1 MIHSS
6 AWSRSRTT
14 ADKAGYQK
22 QDARRR
28 KKQIVHN
35 EKSEDDAVVSAS
47 CSAGKA
53 SGGGG
58 QAALVL
64 PPRSRVRSFGRQVL
78 LMPKLKLELQVYHCS
93 MFIRQLMA
101 TAVSVETTIS
111 IAAIDEAVQRDGH
124 CWARATGI
132 CHVQLSSYHSA
143 RALNTESSWPVGI
156 SSIYA

>member
-53 SGGGG
+53 SG
-58 QAALVL
+58 AAAKRRLFL
-64 PPRSRVRSFGRQVL
+64 PPRSRVRSFGKQVL
-78 LMPKLKLELQVYHCS
+78 PKLKLELQVYHCS
-93 MFIRQLMA
+93 MFIRQLTVTM
-101 TAVSVETTIS
+101 VFVEMTIS
-111 IAAIDEAVQRDGH
+111 IAAIDKAVQRDSH
-124 CWARATGI
+124 YWRELPECAT
-132 CHVQLSSYHSA
+132 SSCRDELPLRPPH
-143 RALNTESSWPVGI
+143 
-156 SSIYA
+156 